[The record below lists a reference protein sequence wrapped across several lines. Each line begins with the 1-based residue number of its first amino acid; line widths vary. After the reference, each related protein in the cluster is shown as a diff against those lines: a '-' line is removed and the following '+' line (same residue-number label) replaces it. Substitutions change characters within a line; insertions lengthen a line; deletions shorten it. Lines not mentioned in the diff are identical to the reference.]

1 MNIDSE
7 IIKNIKDI
15 REEIIELNNIIDKKC
30 LDIYNQNNINENKI
44 NAYQN
49 YLESVI
55 LEYHKMCK
63 IMYSK
68 IN

>member
-30 LDIYNQNNINENKI
+30 LDIYNQNNKNENKI
-44 NAYQN
+44 NVYQN

-63 IMYSK
+63 IIYSK